1 MDEAA
6 VADVLNTGRIA
17 GAGLDVLST
26 EPPAADNPL
35 LTAKNCIITPHLAW
49 ATEEARARLIDI
61 AVGNIKA
68 YLNGAPVNVV
78 NK

>member
-6 VADVLNTGRIA
+6 VADALNTGMIA
-17 GAGLDVLST
+17 GVGLDVLST

-49 ATEEARARLIDI
+49 ATEDARARLIDI
-61 AVGNIKA
+61 AVGNIEA